1 MSAHPALPD
10 LDAVLAIIRT
20 VLAEE
25 AVPRFRNLG
34 EADVRAKTGPG
45 DLVTVA
51 DEACERRLADA
62 LTALMPG
69 SRAVG
74 EEGAERTPALMAH
87 IAGDDPVWVIDPID
101 GTYNFAN
108 GVDRFSS
115 IVALVIGGETQAG
128 WLHNPVTGEAVVG
141 ARGQGAWSDDGRRLD
156 LAGQPR
162 ATTPADLAQLV
173 GTYSLPPRNAVLR
186 PFAERIRHS
195 LKMHRWIGSGGLDY
209 IELVTG
215 RAQIGLFGS
224 HGRLKPWDHAA
235 GLLLHAEA
243 GGYSALID
251 GTPYRPGLTVGCVVA
266 APDPTSWEQ
275 VASLLTIEINTE
287 EESASN

>member
-1 MSAHPALPD
+1 MSVSRALPD
-10 LDAVLAIIRT
+10 LETVLGIIRT

-51 DEACERRLADA
+51 DEACERRLSEA
-62 LTALMPG
+62 LTELLPG
-69 SRAVG
+69 SEAIG
-74 EEGAERTPALMAH
+74 EEGAEQDPTITAALR
-87 IAGDDPVWVIDPID
+87 GDAPVWVIDPID

-115 IVALVIGGETQAG
+115 IVALVVGGETQAG
-128 WLHNPVTGEAVVG
+128 WIVNPMNDEAVVG
-141 ARGQGAWSDDGRRLD
+141 ARGQGAWMAGRRLD
-156 LAGQPR
+156 LTDQPG
-162 ATTPADLAQLV
+162 ATTPDGLAELI

-186 PFAERIRHS
+186 PFAERIRQS

-209 IELVTG
+209 IELIAG
-215 RAQIGLFGS
+215 RAQVALFGS

-251 GTPYRPGLTVGCVVA
+251 GTPYRPGLTAGCVVA
-266 APDPTSWEQ
+266 APDSESWEQ
-275 VASLLTIEINTE
+275 VISLLTIEINTQE
-287 EESASN
+287 NGDTH

>member
-1 MSAHPALPD
+1 MSAHPGLPD
-10 LDAVLAIIRT
+10 LEAVHQLIRS

-51 DEACERRLADA
+51 DEACERRLADG
-62 LTALMPG
+62 LTALLPG
-69 SRAVG
+69 SLAVG
-74 EEGAERTPALMAH
+74 EEGAERDPRMLADL
-87 IAGDDPVWVIDPID
+87 AGDGPIWVIDPID

-115 IVALVIGGETQAG
+115 IVALVVGGETQAG
-128 WLHNPVTGEAVVG
+128 WIHNPITGESVLG
-141 ARGQGAWSDDGRRLD
+141 ARGQGAWSAGRRLD
-156 LAGQPR
+156 LSDQPG
-162 ATTPADLAQLV
+162 AASPADLAQLV

-186 PFAERIRHS
+186 PFAERIRRS
-195 LKMHRWIGSGGLDY
+195 LRMHRWIGSGGLDY

-215 RAQIGLFGS
+215 RAQIALFGS

-251 GTPYRPGLTVGCVVA
+251 GTPYRPGLTAGCVVA
-266 APDPTSWEQ
+266 APDAASWEQ
-275 VASLLTIEINTE
+275 VTQLLTIEINTQE
-287 EESASN
+287 DLSEN